1 METYFNLDVV
11 KVIGLL
17 LAAVAVITIIFS
29 SVLVIYFRKN
39 NKLNIPRS
47 SKSEDKKQ
55 FELLTPVLLQ
65 RIENITKIVEE
76 KRHVQVIKTEP
87 ETKSEVKDN
96 SNYEKEEDVVQD
108 GDESKIENEADAKE
122 EQQRDISER
131 YKIENRF
138 IRNPKTS

>member
-1 METYFNLDVV
+1 METYFNLDTV

-29 SVLVIYFRKN
+29 IVIVIYFRKN
-39 NKLNIPRS
+39 NKLNIPQS
-47 SKSEDKKQ
+47 SESEDNKQ

-76 KRHVQVIKTEP
+76 KRHVQVIETEP
-87 ETKSEVKDN
+87 ETKSEVEDN
-96 SNYEKEEDVVQD
+96 INYEKEEDVAQD
-108 GDESKIENEADAKE
+108 GDESKIQNEADAKE
-122 EQQRDISER
+122 EEQRDISER